1 MIIWSGLDTWSGM
14 PLFMEAFWKSGVA
27 LGAALCASA
36 LLRTKSADLR
46 RLALSISVVAM
57 FVAAAVAP
65 ALPHW
70 TAAAPA
76 WFRLP
81 QPASPTMFE
90 PSAGPSMLDHGTG
103 PLPQN
108 RPAVT
113 NLPSRQS
120 PREVL
125 ARVVNRV
132 PVIPLIWFAGAVVL
146 LLRFIVGLR
155 GLRRLRI
162 ASHALSHDELLP
174 HLDRSRRRHRVSLL
188 QNDTVDAPVT
198 WGIVRSVILVPARF
212 EQLPAECRS
221 HVLCH
226 EVAHIQGHDFA
237 LRVLVEI
244 ARAVIWFQPL
254 MWITRRQ
261 LREEQELACDNRV
274 LATGGRSSTY
284 AKLLLDWDGGFPGR
298 ESLIAVGMAQRS
310 SLKRRLHALLNL
322 DTRRDTLSRPAIVAT
337 WFVGLATAL
346 PLAAFNFVQGPA
358 PLRHAEAP
366 SNVTMV
372 ERRPLPPPTS
382 PARQAA
388 VARAAPA
395 DTAQVQTGS
404 APSPA
409 PDSQVVFEVASVK
422 PCPPGDYSIRFS
434 GGPGTGDPTR
444 YSVENFTMFDLLEIA
459 YGISS
464 YQLSGPSWLDN
475 ERFTVIA
482 KVPEGATKEQLKLML
497 RNLLIER
504 FKLAA
509 HFEKKDVAGYQLVV
523 AKGGS
528 KLAESPGDPNQNDD
542 PAKPTAP
549 FKFKLDKDGYPE
561 LPPGRQ
567 SSMAGGNGGFR
578 WRFGDAS
585 MEYFADKLGTQ
596 MHQPIINAT
605 GLTGKYDFVVSW
617 SYAAMQPNAPLESGP
632 TIFAALQEQLGLK
645 LESKKVPVDTVV
657 VDHIERTPSE
667 N

>member
-1 MIIWSGLDTWSGM
+1 MITWSGLDTWSGM
-14 PLFMEAFWKSGVA
+14 PFFMETFWKSGVA

-65 ALPHW
+65 ALPRW

-81 QPASPTMFE
+81 QPASPAIFE
-90 PSAGPSMLDHGTG
+90 RSVGPSMLDHGTG

-113 NLPSRQS
+113 NLPSPQS
-120 PREVL
+120 RREVL
-125 ARVVNRV
+125 AGMVNRV

-146 LLRFIVGLR
+146 LVRFIVGLR

-162 ASHALSHDELLP
+162 ASHALSQDELLA
-174 HLDRSRRRHRVSLL
+174 HLGRSRHRRRVSLL
-188 QNDTVDAPVT
+188 QNETVDAPVT
-198 WGIVRSVILVPARF
+198 WGIIRSVILVPARF

-226 EVAHIQGHDFA
+226 ELAHIQSHDFA

-274 LATGGRSSTY
+274 LATGGRSSAY
-284 AKLLLDWDGGFPGR
+284 AKLLLDWDVGLPGR
-298 ESLIAVGMAQRS
+298 DSLIAVGMAQRS

-337 WFVGLATAL
+337 WFLGLATAL
-346 PLAAFNFVQGPA
+346 PLAAFNFVQAPA

-372 ERRPLPPPTS
+372 ERRPLPPPPS

-388 VARAAPA
+388 VARAAQA
-395 DTAQVQTGS
+395 DTAQVQT
-404 APSPA
+404 AAAQSPA
-409 PDSQVVFEVASVK
+409 TNSQVVFEVASVK
-422 PCPPGDYSIRFS
+422 PCPPGDYSMRRS

-444 YSVENFTMFDLLEIA
+444 YSVENYSMSALLEIA
-459 YGISS
+459 YGIND
-464 YQLSGPSWLDN
+464 YQLSGPSWLDD

-482 KVPEGATKEQLKLML
+482 KVREGATKEQFKLMM

-509 HFEKKDVAGYQLVV
+509 HFEKKDVPGYQLVV
-523 AKGGS
+523 GKGGS
-528 KLAESPGDPNQNDD
+528 KLAESPGDPSQNDD
-542 PAKPTAP
+542 PAKPPAP
-549 FKFKLDKDGYPE
+549 FEFKLGKDGYPE
-561 LPPGRQ
+561 LPPGRH
-567 SSMAGGNGGFR
+567 STMSAGNGLFR
-578 WRFGDAS
+578 WRFGDES
-585 MEYFADKLGTQ
+585 MEDFAGSLASQ
-596 MHQPIINAT
+596 IRQPIINAT

-632 TIFAALQEQLGLK
+632 TIFAAIQAQLGLK
-645 LESKKVPVDTVV
+645 LESKKVPAVTVV
-657 VDHIERTPSE
+657 IDHIERTPSE